1 MIYAKEP
8 PGKTSYVSVNNLIQN
23 KTKGRGLPPPGA
35 VFPKE
40 GGESE
45 DIQTAEVPDGK
56 GPESTETGESESQGP
71 PVGKVGQPGDGA
83 ELEADRVAESITQ
96 SGEGAPVNH
105 ETAPAIHTKPLEVDP
120 RSSEI
125 AGANKDQANERAEP
139 ENGEK
144 SLSGKEPRIIRRKK
158 AITAAAASEEDPGL
172 GSRINGL
179 KGKGEPLPEGTRKFF
194 ETKLNQDF
202 GQVRIHNDPQSHEIA
217 RSLQARAFTIG
228 EDVGFGAGEFAPQS
242 GAGKKLLAHELTH
255 VMQQGEIPQ
264 IRRKEKDFEKPRF
277 AKVAPPDQAVKDKI
291 FSLDPKLI
299 KEFMNITG
307 ISWGDVLRVGA
318 FGVSGLLLNMLVE
331 NISLAR
337 LNQRLK
343 EYDLSVA
350 DLFQFIIAFQVNAV
364 AKAEK
369 LIFDN
374 RKIVREERERYL
386 RNTKDEKN
394 QEGAFS
400 GLYQLL
406 TGSYARRFNEADLL
420 RARALGRCL
429 KKHPGYSVGSAMGG
443 FLPFPINLLK
453 DLLGLFA
460 SSASEEKLVEF
471 IAKFPPD
478 LAEIAVFILE
488 NNNPVTTA
496 MTQIIDPGS
505 VYREYPEFKAAK
517 EKENQAVARMRTVD
531 ASVYPI
537 LADVNTDF
545 RSIARK
551 FRGNPAGLQQEIM
564 NILGD
569 REEKAHKTLG
579 TLYDNPSKVWELVPL
594 IQLTMIDEN
603 IFKEDKTGQLIW
615 DRVEDVERANTFRSI
630 GLAAMGIALGIAGFF
645 TGGATWA
652 ALAVGAGGAIVS
664 GVDLYFELSSY
675 QLHSNA
681 AQATLG
687 GELSDDPGILGVT
700 FAVIGLVADVAS
712 LGAAGLKMV
721 KSAAKAIK
729 ETEKS
734 TEVAAEAGRLYDE
747 LAKAGKVGKGV
758 TRSEFIK
765 IIQDAKAETKLL
777 PKELAEFDKLIKTVK
792 IEVSPLQRT
801 GWMKIFKEDPAT
813 CAKILGSFKDRPEVL
828 ARLSR
833 HVLFDGDAAK
843 GYTTIYKVLNGE
855 QSLKVMEYLGREGSG
870 SAQEILKGMNL
881 IRNHLGEE
889 LLKRLMQEYFLKSK
903 NLATM
908 RRWLSLPSLSRM
920 DAADFAKIS
929 KDIGDSKS
937 LSKIES
943 SFRQGVREAAVGH
956 LYTSGENWLDEFMKM
971 GRVMDN
977 KTSGSIF
984 EGLVRRVSKEPWGKV
999 EGGIRNLEANSF
1011 PDGIVDIGSG
1021 WKIGEF
1027 KFSMGEGE
1035 AFTKGTDAYKRL
1047 AKYAELM
1054 IDNIQYQGKPIMKIK
1069 VIFSSKEFAQKNK
1082 SILEVLFG
1090 RNVEIYYITK
1100 TLQEGRL

>member
-1 MIYAKEP
+1 MIYAKDP

-23 KTKGRGLPPPGA
+23 KTKGRGLPPSDAG
-35 VFPKE
+35 FPKE

-45 DIQTAEVPDGK
+45 AVQAEVPDGK
-56 GPESTETGESESQGP
+56 GPDPTETGESESQGP
-71 PVGKVGQPGDGA
+71 PVGKVSQPGDAA

-96 SGEGAPVNH
+96 TGEITPVNH
-105 ETAPAIHTKPLEVDP
+105 ETGPAIHTKPLEAEP
-120 RSSEI
+120 LPSEVGG
-125 AGANKDQANERAEP
+125 AGKDQANERPEP
-139 ENGEK
+139 ENAAK
-144 SLSGKEPRIIRRKK
+144 SQSGKEPRPIRTKK
-158 AITAAAASEEDPGL
+158 AMAAAAAASDGDPGL
-172 GSRINGL
+172 GSRIDGL
-179 KGKGEPLPEGTRKFF
+179 KGKGDPLPEGTREFF
-194 ETKLNQDF
+194 ETQLNQDF

-228 EDVGFGAGEFAPQS
+228 EDVGFGAGEFAPQT

-277 AKVAPPDQAVKDKI
+277 AKVAPLDQAVKDKI
-291 FSLDPKLI
+291 FSLDPKLL

-307 ISWGDVLRVGA
+307 ISWGDVLSVGVL
-318 FGVSGLLLNMLVE
+318 GVGIAENMMKRSVA
-331 NISLAR
+331 LAI
-337 LNQRLK
+337 LDQRLK
-343 EYDLSVA
+343 EYDLSVT
-350 DLFQFIIAFQVNAV
+350 DLFQFIIAFQVKAV

-386 RNTKDEKN
+386 RNTKDEKS
-394 QEGAFS
+394 QEGAFT

-406 TGSYARRFNEADLL
+406 TGSYAQRFKEADLL

-505 VYREYPEFKAAK
+505 VYREYPEFKAAR
-517 EKENQAVARMRTVD
+517 EKENQAVTRMRTVD

-630 GLAAMGIALGIAGFF
+630 GLAAMGIVLGIAGFF

-664 GVDLYFELSSY
+664 GIDLYFELSSY

-734 TEVAAEAGRLYDE
+734 TEVAAEAGKLYDE

-758 TRSEFIK
+758 SRSEFIK

-828 ARLSR
+828 ARLSQ

-855 QSLKVMEYLGREGSG
+855 QSLKVMEYLGREGAG

-881 IRNHLGEE
+881 IRDHLGEE

-1069 VIFSSKEFAQKNK
+1069 VIFSSKGFAQKNK